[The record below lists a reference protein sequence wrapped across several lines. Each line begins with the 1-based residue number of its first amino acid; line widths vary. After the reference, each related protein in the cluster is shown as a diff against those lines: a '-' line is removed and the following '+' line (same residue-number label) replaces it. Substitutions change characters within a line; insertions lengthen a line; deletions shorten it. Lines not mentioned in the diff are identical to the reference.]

1 MHMLNLISQIVI
13 YYIYVYYCNSVE
25 ANCLLQ
31 SVTRRTLAIVVSF
44 DFFLYCTFF
53 STSQREKGVS
63 ALQRFVLCT
72 NALKIKTAT
81 Q

>member
-44 DFFLYCTFF
+44 DFFYIVLFF
-53 STSQREKGVS
+53 PRLKEKMECLPFNG
-63 ALQRFVLCT
+63 LCC
-72 NALKIKTAT
+72 A
-81 Q
+81 QSH